1 MKKLI
6 PLFILLSILLTA
18 TACGG
23 YEPPPPATF
32 DVNGAWE
39 FRMSERD
46 QQDITY
52 DTGTITFTGEP
63 DGGEFTLISD
73 NGLEIE
79 GIYIVSGIAFSL
91 ETDQDFV
98 IQGSFPNEDNL
109 FGSWE
114 VNRDIGGLWTAKRK

>member
-6 PLFILLSILLTA
+6 PLLILLALLIIG
-18 TACGG
+18 CG
-23 YEPPPPATF
+23 EKTPPPATF
-32 DVNGAWE
+32 DATGTWE

-52 DTGTITFTGEP
+52 DTGTITFTGAP

-73 NGLEIE
+73 NGLEIS
-79 GIYIVSGIAFSL
+79 GIYIVSGIAFSF

-98 IQGSFPNEDNL
+98 IQGSFPDEDNL

-114 VNRDIGGLWTAKRK
+114 VTREIGGLWTAERQ